1 MSLEVQSAEPGYSD
15 YIVFVDESGDHG
27 LGSIDPS
34 YPMFVLALC
43 IFRKQDYI
51 DLVCPAVQRFKFK
64 YWGHDSVVLHE
75 HDIRKPSGPYGFLF
89 NPAMRTSFMADL
101 NALMEAAPFTLIASV
116 VRKQDLKDVYTLPGN
131 PYHLSLEFGLER
143 LHKFLEGC
151 GQADRMTH
159 VVVERRGPRE
169 DKELELEFRRICD
182 GANFMRKRLNM
193 EIVMSSKASNA
204 PGMQLADLVARPIGT
219 KALRPTSANRAY
231 DILASKFRR
240 SSSGEIKGWGLK
252 SFP

>member
-1 MSLEVQSAEPGYSD
+1 MSLEDQHTDPGYSD

-43 IFRKQDYI
+43 VFRKQDYI

-89 NPAMRTSFMADL
+89 NPAMRGPFMANM
-101 NALMEAAPFTLIASV
+101 NALVESAPFTLIASV
-116 VRKQDLKDVYTLPGN
+116 VRKQELKDAYTLPAN
-131 PYHLSLEFGLER
+131 PYNLSLEFGLER
-143 LHKFLEGC
+143 LYKFLEGC

-159 VVVERRGPRE
+159 VVVERRGKRE
-169 DKELELEFRRICD
+169 DAELELEFRRICD

-193 EIVMSSKASNA
+193 DIVMSPKESNA
-204 PGMQLADLVARPIGT
+204 PGMQLADLVARPIGL
-219 KALRPTSANRAY
+219 KALRPTQPNRAY

-240 SSSGEIKGWGLK
+240 SGTGEIKGWGLK